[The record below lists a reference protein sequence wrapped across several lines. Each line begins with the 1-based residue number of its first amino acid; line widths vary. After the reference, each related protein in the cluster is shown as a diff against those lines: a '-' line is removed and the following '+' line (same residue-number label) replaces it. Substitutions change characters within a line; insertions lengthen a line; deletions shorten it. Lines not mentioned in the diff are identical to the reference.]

1 MDSGR
6 LKTAA
11 ILILLMVNLAFG
23 WLILNQRR
31 DESNLQA
38 QTRKE
43 LVQVMENM
51 GITLE
56 EGSIPRET
64 VLRKYTLTR
73 DMALE
78 TALVQ
83 AFLGSAPGQDMGGNI
98 HYYENDNGR
107 ASFRSSGDFELLVSL
122 PGSSIE
128 RRLAENGLLLA
139 REEDEYV
146 CLLEEQ
152 QVFNC
157 RIRLSALE
165 GDSYRIYGRCMLG
178 TLQPGKTVSF
188 LGAAT
193 LLLRFR
199 DQAEESGKVFTQIRS
214 IRSGYLLRPA
224 VPAAELLP
232 VWCIETD
239 GGAWYV
245 NVEDG
250 QLLGD
255 SGTVG

>member
-1 MDSGR
+1 MDGGR

-23 WLILNQRR
+23 WLLLTQRR
-31 DESNLQA
+31 NETNLQA

-51 GITLE
+51 GIGLNE
-56 EGSIPRET
+56 ASIPRET
-64 VLRKYTLTR
+64 SMRKYGLTR

-83 AFLGSAPGQDMGGNI
+83 AFLGVAPGQDMGGNI
-98 HYYENDNGR
+98 HYYENENGR
-107 ASFRSSGDFELLVSL
+107 ASFRNSGDFEIVVSL
-122 PGSSIE
+122 PGGSIE
-128 RRLAENGLLLA
+128 QRLAENGLALA
-139 REEDEYV
+139 REEDEFV
-146 CLLEEQ
+146 CLLEDRA
-152 QVFNC
+152 VFNC

-178 TLQPGKTVSF
+178 TLQPGKTVPL

-193 LLLRFR
+193 LLLRFQ
-199 DQAEESGKVFTQIRS
+199 DQVEETGKVFTQILS

-239 GGAWYV
+239 GGIWYV
-245 NVEDG
+245 NVETG
-250 QLLGD
+250 QLL
-255 SGTVG
+255 SE

>member
-1 MDSGR
+1 MDGGR

-11 ILILLMVNLAFG
+11 IIILLLVNLAFG
-23 WLILNQRR
+23 WLLVTQRR
-31 DESNLQA
+31 NETSMQA

-43 LVQVMENM
+43 LVQVLENL
-51 GITLE
+51 GVSLAE
-56 EGSIPRET
+56 SSIPRDT
-64 VLRKYTLTR
+64 AMRKYSLTR

-83 AFLGSAPGQDMGGNI
+83 AFLGTASGRDMGGNI
-98 HYYENDNGR
+98 HYYENENGR
-107 ASFRSSGDFELLVSL
+107 ASFRNSGDFEIVVSL

-128 RRLAENGLLLA
+128 QRLAENGLALA
-139 REEDEYV
+139 READEYV
-146 CLLEEQ
+146 CLLEEWA
-152 QVFNC
+152 VFNC

-178 TLQPGKTVSF
+178 TLQPGKTVPL

-193 LLLRFR
+193 LLLRFQ
-199 DQAEESGKVFTQIRS
+199 DQVEETGKVFTQILS

-239 GGAWYV
+239 GGIWYV
-245 NVEDG
+245 NVETG
-250 QLLGD
+250 QLL
-255 SGTVG
+255 SE

>member
-1 MDSGR
+1 MNSSR

-11 ILILLMVNLAFG
+11 ILILLLVNLAFG
-23 WLILNQRR
+23 WILLDRHKNTA
-31 DESNLQA
+31 DLQA
-38 QTRKE
+38 QTRRE
-43 LVQVMENM
+43 LVQVLADLGVSMDENA
-51 GITLE
+51 
-56 EGSIPRET
+56 IPRET
-64 VLRKYTLTR
+64 SLRKYTLTR

-98 HYYENDNGR
+98 HYYENENGK
-107 ASFRSSGDFELLVSL
+107 ASFRSSGDFEIQVSL

-128 RRLAENGLLLA
+128 KRLVENGLALS
-139 REEDEYV
+139 REGAEYV
-146 CLLEEQ
+146 CVLEELA
-152 QVFNC
+152 VFNC

-165 GDSYRIYGRCMLG
+165 DGSYRIYGRCMLG
-178 TLQPGKTVSF
+178 TLQPDKIVPL

-199 DQAEESGKVFTQIRS
+199 DHVEDTGRVFTQIQA

-239 GGAWYV
+239 GGTWYLS
-245 NVEDG
+245 VEDG
-250 QLLGD
+250 QLL
-255 SGTVG
+255 SETA

>member
-11 ILILLMVNLAFG
+11 IIILLMVNLAFG
-23 WLILNQRR
+23 WLLLSQRR
-31 DESNLQA
+31 NESAQQA

-43 LVQVMENM
+43 LVQVMANM
-51 GITLE
+51 GITME
-56 EGSIPRET
+56 ESAIPRET
-64 VLRKYTLTR
+64 VLRKYSLTR

-83 AFLGSAPGQDMGGNI
+83 AFLGAAAGQDLGGNI
-98 HYYENDNGR
+98 HYYENENGR
-107 ASFRSSGDFELLVSL
+107 ASFRNSGDFEILVSL
-122 PGSSIE
+122 PGGSIE
-128 RRLAENGLLLA
+128 TRLAENGLILA
-139 REEDEYV
+139 RKEDEYF
-146 CLLEEQ
+146 CLLDERE
-152 QVFNC
+152 VFNC

-178 TLQPGKTVSF
+178 TLQPGKTVSL

-193 LLLRFR
+193 LLLRFQ
-199 DQAEESGKVFTQIRS
+199 DQAEETGKVFTQIRD
-214 IRSGYLLRPA
+214 IRSGYILRSA

-239 GGAWYV
+239 GGTWYV
-245 NVEDG
+245 NVENG
-250 QLLGD
+250 QLVSEVL
-255 SGTVG
+255 